1 MLAIKQT
8 LPSPT
13 LNKIETAII
22 QAFQG
27 EKVSE
32 VFKSDEKKLKKEFL
46 QLISE
51 LANTLNQ
58 SKSGE
63 DKAMLTQGLV
73 LEAINY
79 FPNITI
85 PEVRIALNCGIRGEY
100 GQYFGLSIASFHNF
114 IKSFLAEE
122 KRQIAIKKQFDYEES
137 LKEKPITEEDKQKL
151 EAIFW
156 EREVQR
162 LNDFKRTKRL
172 EIESPIIHF
181 KIYEDAKKIV
191 ISTPEKWRMYQIA
204 ERSIESK
211 LAAEIAAGGADMK
224 DRKKMLQR
232 IKDKALNESD
242 KAAIKSLACF
252 LCLEEYFEK
261 LAKESK

>member
-1 MLAIKQT
+1 MLALKQI

-13 LNKIETAII
+13 LNRIETTII

-27 EKVSE
+27 EKV
-32 VFKSDEKKLKKEFL
+32 VDIFKTDQSRLNKEFL
-46 QLISE
+46 VLISE
-51 LANTLNQ
+51 ISNTLNQ
-58 SKSGE
+58 SKTGE
-63 DKAMLTQGLV
+63 DKAILTQGLV

-79 FPNITI
+79 FPSITVQ
-85 PEVRIALNCGIRGEY
+85 EVRLALNNGIRGEY
-100 GQYFGLSIASFHNF
+100 GQYFGLSVATFHNF
-114 IKSFLAEE
+114 IKAFLAEE
-122 KRQIAIKKQFDYEES
+122 KRQIAIKKQFEYEES

-151 EAIFW
+151 DAIFW

-181 KIYEDAKKIV
+181 KIYEDAGKIV
-191 ISTPEKWRMYQIA
+191 MSTPDKWRTYQIA

-211 LAAEIAAGGADMK
+211 LQAEIAAGGADMK

-232 IKDKALNESD
+232 IKDKELNESD

-261 LAKESK
+261 LAK

>member
-1 MLAIKQT
+1 MLTLNQK

-122 KRQIAIKKQFDYEES
+122 KRQVAIKKQFEYEES
-137 LKEKPITEEDKQKL
+137 IKEKPITEEDKQKL
-151 EAIFW
+151 DAIFW
-156 EREVQR
+156 EREAER
-162 LNDFKRTKRL
+162 LNDFIKTKAL
-172 EIESPIIHF
+172 HIESPIMHF
-181 KIYEDAKKIV
+181 KIYEDAGKITLS
-191 ISTPEKWRMYQIA
+191 IPEKWRMYNVA
-204 ERSIESK
+204 ERSYESK
-211 LAAEIAAGGADMK
+211 LLAEIADGGFDVK
-224 DRKKMLQR
+224 EKRKALQR
-232 IKDKALNESD
+232 VKDKALTEVD
-242 KAAIKSLACF
+242 KAAIKSLACY
-252 LCLEEYFEK
+252 LSLKDHFEK
-261 LAKESK
+261 LANPIK

>member
-1 MLAIKQT
+1 MLALQSH
-8 LPSPT
+8 PSPT
-13 LNKIETAII
+13 LNKIETGII

-27 EKVSE
+27 EKVID

-46 QLISE
+46 ILVSE

-58 SKSGE
+58 SKTDI

-85 PEVRIALNCGIRGEY
+85 PEVRLALNSGIRGEY
-100 GQYFGLSIASFHNF
+100 GQYFGLSVASFHNF

-151 EAIFW
+151 DAIFW
-156 EREVQR
+156 DREEVR
-162 LNDFKRTKRL
+162 LNDFRKNKTL
-172 EIESPIIHF
+172 HIESPIIHF
-181 KIYEDAKKIV
+181 KIYEDAGKITMT
-191 ISTPEKWRMYQIA
+191 TPEKWSMYKVA
-204 ERSIESK
+204 ERSYESK
-211 LAAEIAAGGADMK
+211 LTAEIALGGYDLK
-224 DRKKMLQR
+224 DKKKALQR
-232 IKDKALNESD
+232 LKDKQPNESD

-252 LCLEEYFEK
+252 LCLEDHFNK
-261 LAKESK
+261 LAKETK